1 MYIVLLIRMRIIT
14 LIIRIVLMYVS
25 YISFDNDI
33 MSEDCQHYHFY
44 EYSHRIRSSP
54 YLPSSCSI
62 WCIDEEIFQEKS
74 EQ

>member
-54 YLPSSCSI
+54 YLTFILSHLVHRRRNISGK
-62 WCIDEEIFQEKS
+62 E
-74 EQ
+74 